1 MFRIKLTLLSCG
13 QSTFQSFGLQNIE
26 RASLPTHHGS
36 PCLEGRLR
44 FRNHQPKHN
53 ESQLPEIPVT
63 EKLIPPIERCFSYKN
78 SDANQQQ
85 QQMTL
90 LRTLREIQTLNEE
103 CQRWRKKRIL
113 GGKAHKT
120 LVHNNGGSGGKEI
133 LQRKSFNRVFLDRI
147 LWRRH
152 EVGSGT
158 VLVHSLNKTAD
169 DRSEDF
175 KDIFSLK
182 AYGSFKGC
190 RGRVGGLFLFNS
202 LLNTY
207 KNVRN
212 CQMLP
217 SF

>member
-1 MFRIKLTLLSCG
+1 MRNAKDG
-13 QSTFQSFGLQNIE
+13 E
-26 RASLPTHHGS
+26 RKGYW
-36 PCLEGRLR
+36 G
-44 FRNHQPKHN
+44 
-53 ESQLPEIPVT
+53 
-63 EKLIPPIERCFSYKN
+63 EKPIQHVYMIMVGVEERKFS
-78 SDANQQQ
+78 
-85 QQMTL
+85 
-90 LRTLREIQTLNEE
+90 
-103 CQRWRKKRIL
+103 
-113 GGKAHKT
+113 
-120 LVHNNGGSGGKEI
+120 KE
-133 LQRKSFNRVFLDRI
+133 SFNRVFLDRI